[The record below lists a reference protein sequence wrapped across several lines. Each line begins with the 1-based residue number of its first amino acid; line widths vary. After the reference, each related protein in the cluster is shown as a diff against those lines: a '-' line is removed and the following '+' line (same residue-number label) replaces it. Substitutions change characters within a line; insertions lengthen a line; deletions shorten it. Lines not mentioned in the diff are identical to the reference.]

1 MDLTAYLR
9 IQAHA
14 NRLMNQRLHAAM
26 APLSLA
32 ELQAPRSSFFPT
44 LMATLNHIL
53 GVDLYYVAA
62 LLAEPNPDQAWQR
75 FVPAQTL
82 PELAAAQRASDQRLL
97 DFANTLDAA
106 ACAREVLMPRGG
118 SGGNQ
123 RIQRDRVAPVLAH
136 LFMHQTHHRGQV
148 HAMLSGTSVAPPQL
162 DEFMMPSEAHL
173 RVSDMA
179 SAGWTEAQVYGAAP
193 FNAARP

>member
-1 MDLTAYLR
+1 MDLPAYLR

-14 NRLMNQRLHAAM
+14 NLLMNQRLHVAM
-26 APLSLA
+26 APLAPA
-32 ELQAPRSSFFPT
+32 ELHAPRISFFPS

-53 GVDLYYVAA
+53 GVDRYYIAA
-62 LLAEPNPDQAWQR
+62 LLAEPDPDQVWHR

-82 PELAAAQRASDQRLL
+82 PELAAAQHTSDLRLVA
-97 DFANTLDAA
+97 FATALDAT
-106 ACAREVLMPRGG
+106 ACGREVQMPRGG
-118 SGGNQ
+118 GRVQ
-123 RIQRDRVAPVLAH
+123 LDRVAHVMAH

-173 RVSDMA
+173 RMPDMA
-179 SAGWTEAQVYGAAP
+179 RAGWLEAQVYGNP
-193 FNAARP
+193 V